1 MHAHA
6 LPTVSPSQILP
17 SLAVTVAL
25 AVTIANKVNEEEEIR
40 CTGRRI
46 PRFLR
51 VNERATLN
59 LCFFVKGRLENFLLR
74 LQDRHELFKYLPSFI
89 IQEGNFSINRD

>member
-25 AVTIANKVNEEEEIR
+25 ATIVNKVNEEEEIR
-40 CTGRRI
+40 CTGRQI

-51 VNERATLN
+51 INERATLN

-89 IQEGNFSINRD
+89 IQRKT